1 MSQPKESKSGEAP
14 SIGQR
19 LEEARAVA
27 AHFGCSVVITA
38 SGENGT
44 ALIPIGQTRELSALA
59 PEQQHVIY
67 ALEGTQVFPTGA
79 PRIPVSTDKPV
90 KQEEEKEDERAVKPR
105 KKGKV
110 HDLTGFT
117 GFWRGTFY
125 QDGIAQNG
133 KNGHNNRKKR

>member
-1 MSQPKESKSGEAP
+1 MSQPKERIEVP

-27 AHFGCSVVITA
+27 KQFGCPIVVNVP
-38 SGENGT
+38 GENGT
-44 ALIPIGQTRELSALA
+44 AVIPIGNTPKLSALA
-59 PEQQHVIY
+59 PGQQHVIFTP
-67 ALEGTQVFPTGA
+67 EGTQVFPTGA
-79 PRIPVSTDKPV
+79 PRAPVSNDKPV
-90 KQEEEKEDERAVKPR
+90 EQEGKKEDERAVKPR

-133 KNGHNNRKKR
+133 KNGRSNHKKR